1 MRPFRRFAPLL
12 WVGVLLLPAGRAA
25 AEPYLAVQSGFKCVQ
40 CHANPTGG
48 GLRNVF
54 GNTYAQ
60 TELAARR
67 LTSDKE
73 TWTGLLNRHIALGG
87 NLRADATWNRVP
99 NQSDSN
105 QFEIAEARLLLDAA
119 IIPERLSVYV
129 DERLA
134 PGNADNLE
142 ANLRLWVQPGRFY
155 LKAGRFYLPFGWRLE
170 DDNAFVRQASGINMQ
185 APDRG
190 LEIGLETGPWS
201 MQLALTNGSGG
212 SQETD
217 DGKQVAARVEHVISR
232 WRLGASAAFNDSDAG
247 DRASGALFGGVR
259 LGPTSW
265 LAEIDLISDD
275 LDAGSRDMLAALVEV
290 NWRIARG
297 RNLKLTHEWF
307 EPDSDIDEDE
317 QTRSSAVYEWWP
329 IEFLQ
334 LRVGARL
341 YDGIPQNDLQNR
353 REAFA
358 QLHAYF

>member
-1 MRPFRRFAPLL
+1 MSFLTRVAALV
-12 WVGVLLLPAGRAA
+12 WIGGLLLPAGPAV
-25 AEPYLAVQSGFKCVQ
+25 AEPYLAVQSGFKCMQ

-60 TELAARR
+60 TELVARR
-67 LTSDKE
+67 LTSGE
-73 TWTGLLNRHIALGG
+73 ERWTGLVHKYIALGG

-99 NQSDSN
+99 NQSESN
-105 QFEIAEARLLLDAA
+105 QFAVAEGRLLLEAA

-129 DERLA
+129 DERLT
-134 PGNADNLE
+134 PGNAENLE
-142 ANLRLWVQPGRFY
+142 ANLRLWVQPARLY

-170 DDNAFVRQASGINMQ
+170 DDNAFVRQVSGINMQ
-185 APDRG
+185 APDLGIEAG
-190 LEIGLETGPWS
+190 LESGPWS

-212 SQETD
+212 AQESD
-217 DGKQVAARVEHVISR
+217 DGKQVAVRAERVLSR

-247 DRASGALFGGVR
+247 DRSSGALFGGVR
-259 LGPTSW
+259 FGPTSW

-275 LDAGSRDMLAALVEV
+275 LDTGSRDMLAALVEV
-290 NWRIARG
+290 NWLLARG
-297 RNLKLTHEWF
+297 QNLKLTHEWF
-307 EPDSDIDEDE
+307 EPERDIDEDE
-317 QTRSSAVYEWWP
+317 QTRTSAVYEWWP

>member
-1 MRPFRRFAPLL
+1 MSSLRRFVQLL
-12 WVGVLLLPAGRAA
+12 WVGVLLLPAGRAV
-25 AEPYLAVQSGFKCVQ
+25 AEPYLAVQSGFKCMQ

-67 LTSDKE
+67 LASDKE

-134 PGNADNLE
+134 PGNAENLE

-155 LKAGRFYLPFGWRLE
+155 LKAGRLYLPFGWRLE

-190 LEIGLETGPWS
+190 LEIGLESGAWS

-212 SQETD
+212 AQETD
-217 DGKQVAARVEHVISR
+217 DGKQVAARAERVISR
-232 WRLGASAAFNDSDAG
+232 WRIGASAAFNDSDAG

-275 LDAGSRDMLAALVEV
+275 LDAGSRDLLAALVEM

-297 RNLKLTHEWF
+297 QNLKLTHEWF
-307 EPDSDIDEDE
+307 EPDRDIDEDE